1 MTPSRSSG
9 RNMAN
14 SVRTGSQALIQLDIS
29 LGYIKDTLDAPRAAN
44 KLLKD
49 IHAAADSLKTFPR
62 NNPLHNGLS
71 AELGVEVRWKRFGN
85 YHLYFAIDDD
95 TATVYVFS
103 ISRASQDG
111 AWRAV
116 RDFFARN

>member
-1 MTPSRSSG
+1 
-9 RNMAN
+9 MAY

-29 LGYIKDTLDAPRAAN
+29 LDYIKDTHGAPRAAN
-44 KLLKD
+44 KPLKD
-49 IHAAADSLKTFPR
+49 FHTAADSLKTFPR

-103 ISRASQDG
+103 ISHASQDG